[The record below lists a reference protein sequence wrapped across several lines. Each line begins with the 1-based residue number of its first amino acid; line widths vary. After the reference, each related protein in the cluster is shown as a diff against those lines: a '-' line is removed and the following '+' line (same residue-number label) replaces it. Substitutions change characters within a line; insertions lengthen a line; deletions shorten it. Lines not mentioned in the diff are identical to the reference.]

1 MGLQSPRQH
10 SSPPPADF
18 VARQRWP
25 LFAAGLALLLFF
37 SLDSAPSFV
46 GGAFGQLRVGVSA
59 RGALSPAAFAAS
71 KSKLLDAKAAGLV
84 DAKEAAEQLA
94 LLTARLDLGL
104 EEQQQPAAAAAGA
117 PLANAPALAADAAA
131 ARAVGA
137 SGARLPLAD
146 GVVSGAALARTL
158 GLVAPPRNAEDA
170 TAGAAAALGV
180 WRMAPMRSGSEGE
193 GSLAGVAFF
202 VRAAP
207 HSPFGDAARVFVED
221 GGLADRKAAAALVL
235 RALKECGDGGVGI
248 IAPTADDLLQRR
260 GAPARAEAYGIGD
273 AIFAVDLE
281 DAAGSP
287 YELAHALLDL
297 MHCVDDSKHQWTA
310 FQDVKQENKRLWALA
325 QMVES
330 VDVFPG
336 GLVVSNRFGGEPPR
350 PPPPLL
356 PFEETA
362 RALAVV
368 PDKVSSHTYSYSY
381 ELHFG
386 RVRAAALARGG
397 AVRLLEIG
405 LGCDMTYGEGAGFP
419 LWRAY
424 FGEEGGGVELSVLEF
439 QKECALAWG
448 ARKENSDVTVYV
460 GDQRDRE
467 LLRRIIAER
476 GPFDVVIDDGAHSM
490 QGQTAAI
497 EVFFPEGLRPGGVL
511 AIEDLFT
518 SHSMPQHWQDGPPR
532 TVGLFAEIA
541 EALVARGPQ
550 FADSVR
556 ADLAGRRGAR
566 ASVDGIVDKLAH
578 LQCSAELCVLV
589 RKE

>member
-1 MGLQSPRQH
+1 MGILSPPRQ
-10 SSPPPADF
+10 SRPPQPPADF

-59 RGALSPAAFAAS
+59 RGALSAAAFAAS

-104 EEQQQPAAAAAGA
+104 EGQQT
-117 PLANAPALAADAAA
+117 APALAA
-131 ARAVGA
+131 VGT

-158 GLVAPPRNAEDA
+158 RLVAPPRNAEDA
-170 TAGAAAALGV
+170 AAAAAAALGV

-193 GSLAGVAFF
+193 GSLGGVAFF

-287 YELAHALLDL
+287 YDLAHALLDL

-368 PDKVSSHTYSYSY
+368 PDKVSSHTYSFSY
-381 ELHFG
+381 ELHLG

-497 EVFFPEGLRPGGVL
+497 EVFFPDGLRPGGVL